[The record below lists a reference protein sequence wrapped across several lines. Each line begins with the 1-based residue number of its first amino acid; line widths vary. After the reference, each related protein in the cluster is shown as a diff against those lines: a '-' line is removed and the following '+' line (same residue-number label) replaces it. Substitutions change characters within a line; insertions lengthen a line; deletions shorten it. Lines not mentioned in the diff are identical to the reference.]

1 MIYSRNDGASG
12 SGGGA
17 AARLRWIAYFIAYI
31 YYETG
36 LVFMR

>member
-1 MIYSRNDGASG
+1 MIYSRSDCASG
-12 SGGGA
+12 SGIGA
-17 AARLRWIAYFIAYI
+17 AAQPRWIANFIAYI